1 MKEKIFN
8 KRNYTNHSNLYDITY
23 SIKDGEVI
31 EENHTKYVHAS
42 LLIPEELIP
51 HFEFILKKVDKKKII
66 EKLVKQG
73 KQILLTDQEFFS
85 QKINTLYQDENLNLQ
100 KKSFRVEASIWCE
113 LKQLRSIINWSVCRI
128 MSFLLYLDST
138 GFFEILE
145 ERLLEFVAPRVE
157 KFFQYT
163 KIFVTSKTNQFV
175 RKFYYRRFK
184 YH

>member
-8 KRNYTNHSNLYDITY
+8 KRNFVNHGHLYEITY
-23 SIKDGEVI
+23 SVNNGEVK

-42 LLIPEELIP
+42 LLIPEELIS
-51 HFEFILKKVDKKKII
+51 HFELILLKVDKKMFI

-85 QKINTLYQDENLNLQ
+85 KKINTLYQDENLNLQ
-100 KKSFRVEASIWCE
+100 KKSFRVEAGIWCE
-113 LKQLRSIINWSVCRI
+113 LKQLRSILNWSVCRI
-128 MSFLLYLDST
+128 MSFLLYLDRT
-138 GFFEILE
+138 GFFDELGD
-145 ERLLEFVAPRVE
+145 RLLEFVAPKIE

-163 KIFVTSKTNQFV
+163 KVFTASRTKQFV